1 MNGIF
6 VITKYLL
13 FLFIFL
19 ATPLA
24 FAQDLKKDNYVEIGF
39 GFVIPSDVSTEP
51 YSGTSPSGD
60 ITYNNLRANIEY
72 DNPIGW
78 SFEYGRYIDKDLS
91 LRAGLNYSL
100 SKAKLK
106 RIYGTGSY
114 TYNGTTYNVSNSL
127 NRSEVNNSTSFD
139 NNFKILSANLYK
151 DFNQLDSN
159 FIPYI
164 GLGVGL
170 ADIEDTKDK
179 EMVSKRESYF
189 RSADETFGGKFIYN
203 TVSGPTNN
211 DGLKYEDIKP
221 SQNTTLYLSYI

>member
-1 MNGIF
+1 M
-6 VITKYLL
+6 TKYLL

-24 FAQDLKKDNYVEIGF
+24 FAQDFKKINYIEVGLGF
-39 GFVIPSDVSTEP
+39 LIPSDVSTEP

-72 DNPIGW
+72 DHPIAW
-78 SFEYGRYIDKDLS
+78 SFEYGRYFNKDLN
-91 LRAGLNYSL
+91 LRAGLNYTL

-114 TYNGTTYNVSNSL
+114 TYNGITYNISDSL
-127 NRSEVNNSTSFD
+127 DRSEANNAESFD

-151 DFNQLDSN
+151 DFNQLNLN
-159 FIPYI
+159 FTPFI
-164 GLGVGL
+164 GLGIGL

-179 EMVSKRESYF
+179 EMVSSLIVGFNYDLYD
-189 RSADETFGGKFIYN
+189 ATYIGGKFLYN

-211 DGLKYEDIKP
+211 DGLKYEDIDF
-221 SQNTTLYLSYI
+221 QTWLIQIGRRF

>member
-1 MNGIF
+1 MI
-6 VITKYLL
+6 KYLV

-24 FAQDLKKDNYVEIGF
+24 FAQDLKKDNYIEVGF
-39 GFVIPSDVSTEP
+39 GLLIPSDVSTEP

-60 ITYNNLRANIEY
+60 ITYNNLSANIEY
-72 DNPIGW
+72 DHPIAW
-78 SFEYGRYIDKDLS
+78 SFEYGRFIDKDLS
-91 LRAGLNYSL
+91 LRAGLNYTL

-106 RIYGTGSY
+106 RIYGAGSY
-114 TYNGTTYNVSNSL
+114 TYNGTTYNVNNSL

-159 FIPYI
+159 FTPYI

-179 EMVSKRESYF
+179 EIVSNLIIGFNYDLYDKTYI
-189 RSADETFGGKFIYN
+189 GGKFLYN

-211 DGLKYEDIKP
+211 DGLKYEDIDF
-221 SQNTTLYLSYI
+221 QTWLLHIGRRF